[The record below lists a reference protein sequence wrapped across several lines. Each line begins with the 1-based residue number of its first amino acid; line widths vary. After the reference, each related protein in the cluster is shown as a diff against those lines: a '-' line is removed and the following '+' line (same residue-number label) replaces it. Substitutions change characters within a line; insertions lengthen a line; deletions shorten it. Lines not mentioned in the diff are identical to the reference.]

1 MSAAKK
7 DATPA
12 AGAEIITPTPVEI
25 DAPLAP
31 PGPPAGFAE
40 IENPDLPGVIAVVPE
55 AAVNTHRA
63 RGWVPVGELDQT
75 PEDSSGETIP
85 TKES

>member
-1 MSAAKK
+1 MSAPKK
-7 DATPA
+7 DATPP
-12 AGAEIITPTPVEI
+12 AGAEIVTEKPVEV

-31 PGPPAGFAE
+31 PGAPAGFVE

-63 RGWVPVGELDQT
+63 RGWAPVGELDQT
-75 PEDSSGETIP
+75 PEDSSGESTP